1 MTPARLLVNVAS
13 PFPCPSYVTFPTMA
27 IAAPP
32 MAPVPE
38 FTYVPLRVAWE
49 HCGGGT
55 CDLTAEVVRN
65 TVTIAPSVAKPFA
78 VRLSVIRDLPHHGN
92 SGTPHG
98 AGAGV
103 HIRPTESCLGA
114 LWRWYL
120 ATLSGT

>member
-78 VRLSVIRDLPHHGN
+78 VRLAFFIPISI
-92 SGTPHG
+92 
-98 AGAGV
+98 
-103 HIRPTESCLGA
+103 A
-114 LWRWYL
+114 LWDPKSFVMIVVPPAPYPGTGGKEGHRRRFYL
-120 ATLSGT
+120 W